1 MCHRLILMKNHSQS
15 PLVELAARVPGQS
28 GQSWEQR
35 EGGVIEDLWMKFE
48 IHENLAKL
56 IEIF

>member
-1 MCHRLILMKNHSQS
+1 MKNHSRS